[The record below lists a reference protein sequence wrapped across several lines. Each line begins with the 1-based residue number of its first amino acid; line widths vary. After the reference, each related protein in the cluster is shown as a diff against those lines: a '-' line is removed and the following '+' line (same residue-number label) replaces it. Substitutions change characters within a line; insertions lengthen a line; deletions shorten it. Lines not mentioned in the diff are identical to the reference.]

1 MRVEVVGG
9 HSALPPPHPAASYTV
24 TLNLTVTLFSKTK
37 HQTLFI
43 LDQF

>member
-9 HSALPPPHPAASYTV
+9 HSALPPHPAASYTV

-37 HQTLFI
+37 HKTLFI
-43 LDQF
+43 LDPF